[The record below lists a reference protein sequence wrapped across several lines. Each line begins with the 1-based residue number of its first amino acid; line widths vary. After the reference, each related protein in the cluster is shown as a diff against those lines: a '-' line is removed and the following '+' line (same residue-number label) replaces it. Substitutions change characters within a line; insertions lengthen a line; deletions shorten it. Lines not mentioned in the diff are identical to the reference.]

1 MLRSIGRLVAAIAVF
16 ILVVPG
22 IAFADIVQIGTS
34 AVSGTGL
41 GAVATVLTI
50 QSNTGSEAGCVGVSS
65 GGVLNTVGLGVCQ
78 GSVSG
83 TDTTAINA
91 TPSLASLGFTD
102 ASQIG
107 ELVILFNPGEPAGN
121 AIDLDN
127 LVLALYDAS
136 GNALFV
142 SGDFGSSI
150 HFADTDTGTGTSGF
164 PFALNAAQAAAA
176 QAALGGKD
184 LNSVYVGLS
193 AAASDAQGD
202 HETFFVARE
211 PSTPTPVPEPA
222 TLLTLGSGLVAAVGW
237 ARRRKRS

>member
-1 MLRSIGRLVAAIAVF
+1 MTKSIGRWGAAIAVF

-22 IAFADIVQIGTS
+22 SAFADIVQIGTS
-34 AVSGTGL
+34 AISGTGL

-50 QSNTGSEAGCVGVSS
+50 QSNTGSEAGCVGVS
-65 GGVLNTVGLGVCQ
+65 GLGALNTVGVCQ

-91 TPSLASLGFTD
+91 TPSLASLGFTA

-142 SGDFGSSI
+142 SGDFGSAV

-164 PFALNAAQAAAA
+164 PFALDAAQAAAA